1 MDSDA
6 VDASSLS
13 SVSQPLDVLRL
24 ELQNEPAFAEC
35 SIPKDDHTLTFVPS
49 PLRATS
55 PSNFFLHYFTI
66 TIALPLFNA
75 MRHTGAS

>member
-24 ELQNEPAFAEC
+24 ELQNEPIFAES
-35 SIPKDDHTLTFVPS
+35 SIPKDDHTLTFVPY
-49 PLRATS
+49 PL
-55 PSNFFLHYFTI
+55 
-66 TIALPLFNA
+66 
-75 MRHTGAS
+75 

>member
-6 VDASSLS
+6 VDVSSLC

-24 ELQNEPAFAEC
+24 ELQNEPAFAES

-49 PLRATS
+49 PL
-55 PSNFFLHYFTI
+55 
-66 TIALPLFNA
+66 
-75 MRHTGAS
+75 